1 MTDEVQT
8 EEQELASVMAGYK
21 QARGDEPPAE
31 VAPVEQVEQEQPA
44 VEEPQ
49 EVAEEV
55 VEPAPELPS
64 VETLA
69 EELKALKAKVAAS
82 ANDPDVRRLHGEI
95 GNINRTLKLLQTKPE
110 APVEDDLTAA
120 LKEAEKVAE
129 EYPELAGPLVKALK
143 TSMARGQALPDVGN
157 LVSEEV
163 ARIRQIDAIEALR
176 EEHPDFDIVR
186 ETPEYKTWLANK
198 TPEFQERFLSTW
210 NPAVVSRG
218 LTEFKDSL
226 KVKVQAQERKQHRLA
241 TVVTPKGV
249 PASSGPSTIPDE
261 EGLLIGYQSGP
272 KRQILRR

>member
-8 EEQELASVMAGYK
+8 EEQELASVMAGYSK
-21 QARGDEPPAE
+21 ARGDEPPA
-31 VAPVEQVEQEQPA
+31 VVEQPSTGQEETA
-44 VEEPQ
+44 IEPQ
-49 EVAEEV
+49 GTPVTA
-55 VEPAPELPS
+55 EPASELPS
-64 VETLA
+64 VTTLA

-95 GNINRTLKLLQTKPE
+95 GNINRTLKQLQTPAA
-110 APVEDDLTAA
+110 APVEDDFTAA

-129 EYPELAGPLVKALK
+129 EFPELAGPLVKALK
-143 TSMARGQALPDVGN
+143 TSMARGQQLPDVGN

-163 ARIRQIDAIEALR
+163 ARIRQVDAIEALR
-176 EEHPDFDIVR
+176 EEHPDYETVR
-186 ETPEYKTWLANK
+186 DTPEYKNWLSSK

-226 KVKVQAQERKQHRLA
+226 KTRERKQTRLA
-241 TVVTPKGV
+241 AAVAPVGV
-249 PASSGPSTIPDE
+249 PAQSGPSTIPDE
-261 EGLLIGYQSGP
+261 EGLWNGYRSGP